1 MNNEVRPMTQAP
13 PAPQVVYEDYI
24 QLKYQ
29 LTSDLKVLTENVN
42 RLTSTVE
49 KKFDHYDEKF
59 VSINNKCTTNHA
71 KKATTEPA
79 PGSSSLSPSLR
90 WLLIVILGV
99 AFLGTLG
106 AAIGINLLESVGKIP
121 KM

>member
-1 MNNEVRPMTQAP
+1 MSNEAKPIAGNELRPM
-13 PAPQVVYEDYI
+13 PQVVYEDYI

-29 LTSDLKVLTENVN
+29 LTSDLKVLTENVT

-49 KKFDHYDEKF
+49 KKFDLYDEKF
-59 VSINNKCTTNHA
+59 VTIGNQCVSNHT
-71 KKATTEPA
+71 KKATTESA
-79 PGSSSLSPSLR
+79 VSSLSPSLK

-106 AAIGINLLESVGKIP
+106 AAIGLNLLESVGKIP